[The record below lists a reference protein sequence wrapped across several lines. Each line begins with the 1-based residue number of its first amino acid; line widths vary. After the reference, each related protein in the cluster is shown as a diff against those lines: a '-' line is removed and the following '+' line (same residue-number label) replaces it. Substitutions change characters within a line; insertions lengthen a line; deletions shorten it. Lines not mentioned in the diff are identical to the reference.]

1 MKTNNE
7 LFQKLQEKDLDL
19 FLEIFP
25 LWMQKKIQDT
35 GNIQEL
41 IEIILDVG
49 RKPEARFQTFT
60 QNLIDEPVDVS
71 LINAILDRTEGFN
84 RDNRSGVGGTLHR
97 ISGIRNRQ
105 GDVIGLTCRV
115 GKAIFGTADSVKD
128 IIFSNRN
135 ILLLGPPGV
144 GKTTLLRETSRLLS
158 TDAKK
163 RVVIVDTSNE
173 IAGEGDI
180 PHQAVGMSRRMQV
193 PLSKQ
198 QFEVMIEAVENHTP
212 EVIIVD
218 EIGTAEEANACRTIA
233 ERGVQLIATA
243 HGKTL
248 ENVLFNPTIADL
260 VGGITSVI
268 LSDEEAL
275 RRGTQKT
282 VLERTSDPTF
292 DVLIEIHSYTKYA
305 IYLDVSSTVDR
316 YLRGFPVTP
325 EIRQQSSSGDI
336 EIIRPQNHEPEQL
349 AKQNSI
355 EDHLLL
361 EEMEAN
367 QITSHIAKTEEPP
380 PVKIY
385 PFGISTNY
393 LQRALKSSTIGIQ
406 ISKQLSTTDLIL
418 TTDPYRR
425 KNPRA
430 LQKAEDM
437 AIPVYSI
444 PSNTLQD
451 IKRFI
456 QSLKADLAK
465 PSEITENQ
473 LDAMI
478 QKIFHTHLPL
488 NFPPSS
494 AKLRRIEHQL
504 AQRYGLRSES
514 YGEEPHRFVVVYPP
528 DSKEAIE

>member
-1 MKTNNE
+1 MATNIE
-7 LFQKLQEKDLDL
+7 LFQKLQEKDLYL

-25 LWMQKKIQDT
+25 LWMQKKIQENGD
-35 GNIQEL
+35 IQEL

-49 RKPEARFQTFT
+49 RKPEARFQ
-60 QNLIDEPVDVS
+60 NYSRYLIDEPVDVS
-71 LINAILDRTEGFN
+71 LINSILDRTEGFN

-105 GDVIGLTCRV
+105 GEVIGLTCRV

-128 IIFSNRN
+128 IIYSNKN

-212 EVIIVD
+212 EVIIID
-218 EIGTAEEANACRTIA
+218 EVGTAEEANACRTIA

-268 LSDEEAL
+268 LSDEEAI

-305 IYLDVSSTVDR
+305 IYLDVSSTVDK

-325 EIRQQSSSGDI
+325 EVRQQSPSGEI
-336 EIIRPQNHEPEQL
+336 EIIKPQIQESDHMTR
-349 AKQNSI
+349 QNTL
-355 EDHLLL
+355 EDEILL
-361 EEMEAN
+361 EEMEAH
-367 QITSHIAKTEEPP
+367 QIQKTTQTEEKPP
-380 PVKIY
+380 IKLY

-393 LQRALKSSTIGIQ
+393 LQRALKSSNLSIMIN
-406 ISKQLSTTDLIL
+406 KQLPSTDLIL

-430 LQKAEDM
+430 LQKAEEM
-437 AIPVYSI
+437 GIPIYSI
-444 PSNTLQD
+444 PNNTLHD

-456 QSLKADLAK
+456 QSLKSDVAR
-465 PSEITENQ
+465 PSELTENQ
-473 LDAMI
+473 LEAMI
-478 QKIFHTHLPL
+478 QNIFHTNLPI
-488 NFPPSS
+488 NFPPSNP
-494 AKLRRIEHQL
+494 KLRRIEHQL

>member
-1 MKTNNE
+1 METNNE
-7 LFQKLQEKDLDL
+7 LFQKLQEKDLNL

-25 LWMQKKIQDT
+25 LWMQKKIQENGT
-35 GNIQEL
+35 IQEL

-60 QNLIDEPVDVS
+60 QYLIDEPVDVS
-71 LINAILDRTEGFN
+71 LINSILDRTEGFN
-84 RDNRSGVGGTLHR
+84 RDNRSGIGGTLHR
-97 ISGIRNRQ
+97 ISGIRNRK

-115 GKAIFGTADSVKD
+115 GKAILGTADSVKD
-128 IIFSNRN
+128 IIYSNRN

-158 TDAKK
+158 MDAKK

-180 PHQAVGMSRRMQV
+180 PHKAVGMSRRMQV

-212 EVIIVD
+212 EVIIID
-218 EIGTAEEANACRTIA
+218 EVGTAEEAEACRTIA

-268 LSDEEAL
+268 LSDEEAI

-292 DVLIEIHSYTKYA
+292 DILIEIHSYTKYA
-305 IYLDVSSTVDR
+305 IYLDVSSTVDK

-336 EIIRPQNHEPEQL
+336 EIIRPQNQESEKQI
-349 AKQNSI
+349 KQNSL
-355 EDHLLL
+355 DDDLLL
-361 EEMEAN
+361 EEMKNHEVS
-367 QITSHIAKTEEPP
+367 SHVIKNEEQP

-393 LQRALKSSTIGIQ
+393 LMRALKNTSISIQ
-406 ISKQLSTTDLIL
+406 INKQLPNTDLIL
-418 TTDPYRR
+418 TTDRYRR

-430 LQKAEDM
+430 LQKAEEM
-437 AIPVYSI
+437 SIPVYSI
-444 PSNTLQD
+444 PNNTLHD

-465 PSEITENQ
+465 PKEISEDQ

-478 QKIFHTHLPL
+478 QKIFHTNLPI
-488 NFPPSS
+488 NFPPSN

-528 DSKEAIE
+528 DSKEVIE

>member
-1 MKTNNE
+1 MGTNQLFEE
-7 LFQKLQEKDLDL
+7 LQKQDLSR

-25 LWMQKKIQDT
+25 LWMQKKIQDN
-35 GNIQEL
+35 GDIHEL

-49 RKPEARFQTFT
+49 RKPEARFQNTT
-60 QNLIDEPVDVS
+60 KYLIDEPVDVS
-71 LINAILDRTEGFN
+71 LINSILEKTEGFN
-84 RDNRSGVGGTLHR
+84 RDNRTGIGGTLHR
-97 ISGIRNRQ
+97 ISGIRNRNEE
-105 GDVIGLTCRV
+105 VIGLTCRV
-115 GKAIFGTADSVKD
+115 GKAILGTADSVKD
-128 IIFSNRN
+128 IIYTSRN

-173 IAGEGDI
+173 IAGEGNI
-180 PHQAVGMSRRMQV
+180 PHQAVGISRRMMV

-212 EVIIVD
+212 EVIIID
-218 EIGTAEEANACRTIA
+218 EVGTAEETAACRTIA

-268 LSDEEAL
+268 LSDEEAI

-292 DVLIEIHSYTKYA
+292 DVLIEIHSYSEYA
-305 IYLDVSSTVDR
+305 IYIDVAKTVDR

-325 EIRQQSSSGDI
+325 EIRRQTKSGEI
-336 EIIRPQNHEPEQL
+336 EIIEPQNHESDTLKKENDL
-349 AKQNSI
+349 
-355 EDHLLL
+355 EDELLL
-361 EEMEAN
+361 EEMN
-367 QITSHIAKTEEPP
+367 QSSSTTSARTTKEEHPP
-380 PVKIY
+380 LKIY
-385 PFGISTNY
+385 PFGLSTNY
-393 LQRALKSSTIGIQ
+393 LQRSLKVAKIGI
-406 ISKQLSTTDLIL
+406 IINKQLTNSDIVI

-430 LQKAEDM
+430 LQKAEEM
-437 AIPVYSI
+437 GIPVYSI
-444 PSNTLQD
+444 PGNTLHD
-451 IKRFI
+451 IKRFV
-456 QSLKADLAK
+456 QSLKSDIIK
-465 PSEITENQ
+465 HPEVTEDQ
-473 LDAMI
+473 LESII
-478 QKIFHTHLPL
+478 QKVFYTNLPV
-488 NFPPSS
+488 NFPPTG
-494 AKLRRIEHQL
+494 AKMRKIEHQL
-504 AQRYGLRSES
+504 AKRFGLRSES

-528 DSKEAIE
+528 DTEE